1 MNDFERVAGSEG
13 KKGLYAAAINTIQV
27 NLGLKCNQQCA
38 HCHLECS
45 PSRTE
50 MMSWPVM
57 EKVIDIAAMTGC
69 SLADITGGAPEMNPR
84 FRDFIGRLGEMEIR
98 SQVRT
103 NLTIMFEPGNERL
116 PEFFRDNGLQLVASM
131 PCYLEENVEAQRGAG
146 VYRKS
151 IEAMRKL
158 NSVGYGKDPDLQLRL
173 VYNPGGA
180 FLPSDQAALEADY
193 RKQLEERFDIV
204 FSSLITITNVPIGR
218 FLSRLTT
225 ENKFDEYMSLL
236 KDAFNAGTVEK
247 LMCRRQISVGWDGT
261 LYDCDFNLALGC
273 TVDHG
278 APDHI
283 DDFDFSA
290 LEQRRIVTGDHC
302 FCCTAGHGSSCGGAL
317 V

>member
-1 MNDFERVAGSEG
+1 MNDFEKIAGCD
-13 KKGLYAAAINTIQV
+13 KKTGLYSAAIDTIQV
-27 NLGLKCNQQCA
+27 NSGLKCNQQCR

-45 PSRTE
+45 PGRTE
-50 MMSWPVM
+50 MMSWTVM
-57 EKVIDIAAMTGC
+57 EKVIDAAALTGC
-69 SLADITGGAPEMNPR
+69 SLVDITGGAPELNPH
-84 FRDFIGRLGEMEIR
+84 FRDFIRRLREMEIAV
-98 SQVRT
+98 QVRT
-103 NLTIMFEPGNERL
+103 NLTVMFEPGNAVL
-116 PEFFRDNGLQLVASM
+116 PQFFRDNGVQLVASM
-131 PCYLEENVEAQRGAG
+131 PCYLEQNVEAQRGAG

-151 IEAMRKL
+151 IEALQKL
-158 NSVGYGKDPDLQLRL
+158 NSAGYGKDPDLQLRL

-193 RKQLEERFDIV
+193 RKQLEERFGIV
-204 FSSLITITNVPIGR
+204 FSGLITITNVPIGR

-225 ENKFDEYMSLL
+225 ENKFDGYMSLL
-236 KDAFNAGTVEK
+236 KGSFNPGTVEK

-261 LYDCDFNLALGC
+261 LYDCDFNLALGSA
-273 TVDHG
+273 VDHG

-283 DDFDFSA
+283 DDFNFAA

>member
-1 MNDFERVAGSEG
+1 MNDFERVAGCG
-13 KKGLYAAAINTIQV
+13 KDSGLYSAAIDTIQV

-38 HCHLECS
+38 HCHLKCS
-45 PSRTE
+45 PKRTE

-57 EKVIDIAAMTGC
+57 EKVIDAAALTGC
-69 SLADITGGAPEMNPR
+69 SLVDITGGAPEMNPH
-84 FRDFIGRLGEMEIR
+84 FRDLILRLRKMEIL

-103 NLTIMFEPGNERL
+103 NLTVMFEPGNEVL
-116 PEFFRDNGLQLVASM
+116 PEFFRDNEVQLVASM

-146 VYRKS
+146 VHQKS
-151 IEAMRKL
+151 IEAMQKL
-158 NSVGYGKDPDLQLRL
+158 NSAGYGKDPNLPLRL

-180 FLPSDQAALEADY
+180 FLPSDQTALEADY
-193 RKQLEERFDIV
+193 RKQLEERFGIV
-204 FSSLITITNVPIGR
+204 FNSLITITNVPIGR
-218 FLSRLTT
+218 FLSRLTI
-225 ENKFDEYMSLL
+225 ENKFDEYMGLL
-236 KDAFNAGTVEK
+236 KDSFNAGTLEK

-273 TVDHG
+273 AVDHG